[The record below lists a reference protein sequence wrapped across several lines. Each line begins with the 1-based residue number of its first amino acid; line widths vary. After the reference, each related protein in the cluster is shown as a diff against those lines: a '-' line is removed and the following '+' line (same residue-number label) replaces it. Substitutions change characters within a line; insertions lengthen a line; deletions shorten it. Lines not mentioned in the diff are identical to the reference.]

1 MPEQPQPLPPKTGAA
16 SGTKTSGAPKTGG
29 ATKSGGPKMSDAG
42 KPEQP
47 IGEAVAQAVGVGLVV
62 VAVTFVLGMGC
73 L

>member
-1 MPEQPQPLPPKTGAA
+1 
-16 SGTKTSGAPKTGG
+16 
-29 ATKSGGPKMSDAG
+29 MSDAG